1 MNENEKAT
9 FNVSG
14 MVDDLARVHN
24 GLQHLQGVPVSRPN
38 VAILDDALT
47 VIEAAHK
54 YFALLMQQTPKTE
67 PKAEGAVDN
76 A

>member
-1 MNENEKAT
+1 MNENEKVT
-9 FNVSG
+9 FNIPA

-38 VAILDDALT
+38 VAILDDTLS

-54 YFALLMQQTPKTE
+54 YFALLMQQPPETE
-67 PKAEGAVDN
+67 PEAEGAVEN